1 MRLTININL
10 AFLNKAVGSF
20 QHWPALYQ
28 EQCKLASQQSVDRV
42 VSVWMVCQ
50 PKQYS
55 MLYCIFF
62 YSHYSLFFKDEIP
75 ERVKNRCSV
84 YWHEAFSLCSTVF
97 VEMWVIWLPVKQD
110 ASSSHQAVNMQ
121 SEAAV
126 MSHKMTFT
134 AAHLCQLHTVL
145 LNSAP
150 VVHNEWAHLV
160 APYAYM
166 CNRATLKHGGD
177 TVLL

>member
-28 EQCKLASQQSVDRV
+28 EQCKLASQQSVDPV
-42 VSVWMVCQ
+42 VSVWIVCQ

-62 YSHYSLFFKDEIP
+62 FYSYYSLFFKDEIP

-97 VEMWVIWLPVKQD
+97 VEMWVIWLPIKQD

-126 MSHKMTFT
+126 MSHKMIFT
-134 AAHLCQLHTVL
+134 VAHCSTKLCPFRSQWM
-145 LNSAP
+145 SSP
-150 VVHNEWAHLV
+150 SSI
-160 APYAYM
+160 YAYM

>member
-1 MRLTININL
+1 MQTGISAISRSSSECVNSLPTKTVQYVI
-10 AFLNKAVGSF
+10 
-20 QHWPALYQ
+20 LYF
-28 EQCKLASQQSVDRV
+28 
-42 VSVWMVCQ
+42 
-50 PKQYS
+50 
-55 MLYCIFF
+55 FF
-62 YSHYSLFFKDEIP
+62 YSHYSLFFKDAIP

>member
-28 EQCKLASQQSVDRV
+28 EQCKLASQQSVDPV
-42 VSVWMVCQ
+42 VSVWIVCQ

-55 MLYCIFF
+55 MLYCSFFFFF
-62 YSHYSLFFKDEIP
+62 YSYYSLFFKDEIP

-97 VEMWVIWLPVKQD
+97 VEMWVIWLPIKQD

-150 VVHNEWAHLV
+150 FVHNEWAPLV
-160 APYAYM
+160 AYM
-166 CNRATLKHGGD
+166 HICAIEPP
-177 TVLL
+177 